1 LLVRLSGYQ
10 LAKIAFFQ
18 YLRKSKR
25 LEDKMDQNHTT
36 YNILD
41 KVDSPKDIKGLSIGE
56 LRELCAEIRSY
67 MIECCSINPG
77 HLGSSLG
84 AVELIVGLH
93 YVYDAPQDK
102 LVFDVGHQAYAH
114 KIITGRREA
123 FRKNRMKDGI
133 SGFPKRSESEYDA
146 FGAGHSSTS
155 ISAALGFAEAA
166 KQQKLGHKAVALI
179 GDGSLTGGL
188 AFEGLN
194 NAGAAKTDILVI
206 LNDNNISIDRNIGAI
221 HEYLLNITT
230 DPRYNKAKKHIWDK
244 LGDGRFRKLIQKM
257 VVGTKSYLVRHSGGD
272 LFEAMGFR
280 YFGPI
285 DGNDIEQVIRTLQK
299 LKELGGPL
307 ILHTLTTK
315 GKGYAP
321 AEANQ
326 TVWHAPGIFDPE
338 TGERIK
344 SEKGESR
351 YQDVFGATL
360 LELAK
365 MNPKVV
371 GITPAMASGCG
382 MNILAKEMP
391 DRFYD
396 VGIEEE
402 HAVTFSAGL
411 AAGGM
416 KPFCNIYSSFSQ
428 RALDQIIHD
437 VALQNLPVVLCLD
450 RGGIVGEDGAT
461 HHGCYDMAL
470 YRTIPGAIIAAPK
483 DEIELKNMMYSA
495 MLSEDGPYIIRYPR
509 GYGEGTG
516 WQTSEF
522 EEYAAGKGEKLK
534 DGEDIAVIAAG
545 PFANRAVEAAEIVKE
560 KTGRCP
566 AIYNIRYI
574 KPVDEDMLEEICGK
588 FDEII
593 TIEDGCIT
601 GGLYGCVA
609 EYTAQRD
616 KGISI
621 TPIAIPDSYLSQGT
635 QEELRDECG
644 LTTRRIAETIE
655 GKMKK
660 ISKKDRKVLEI

>member
-1 LLVRLSGYQ
+1 MGQSHTKYT
-10 LAKIAFFQ
+10 I
-18 YLRKSKR
+18 
-25 LEDKMDQNHTT
+25 LE
-36 YNILD
+36 
-41 KVDSPKDIKGLSIGE
+41 KVNSPKDIKALG
-56 LRELCAEIRSY
+56 LRELGQLCTEIRQY
-67 MIECCSINPG
+67 MIECCSVNPG

-93 YVYDAPQDK
+93 YVYDAPADK

-123 FRKNRMKDGI
+123 FRRNRMKDGI

-166 KQQKLGHKAVALI
+166 KLQGLDQKVVALI

-194 NAGAAKTDILVI
+194 NAGVAKSDILVI
-206 LNDNNISIDRNIGAI
+206 LNDNNISIDRNIGAV

-230 DPRYNKAKKHIWDK
+230 NPRYNNAKKRVWDR
-244 LGDGRFRKLIQKM
+244 LGDGKFRKWIQKI
-257 VVGTKSYLVRHSGGD
+257 VVNTKSSLVRHSGGD

-285 DGNDIEQVIRTLQK
+285 EGNDIEQVIRTLEK
-299 LKELGGPL
+299 LKGIGGPL
-307 ILHTLTTK
+307 ILHALTTK

-326 TVWHAPGIFDPE
+326 TVWHAPGVFDPE

-351 YQDVFGATL
+351 YQDVFGSVL
-360 LELAK
+360 LDLAQR
-365 MNPKVV
+365 NSKVV
-371 GITPAMASGCG
+371 GVTPAMASGCG
-382 MNILAKEMP
+382 MNQLAKVMP
-391 DRFYD
+391 ERFYD

-411 AAGGM
+411 AAGGL

-428 RALDQIIHD
+428 RAYDQIIHD

-461 HHGCYDMAL
+461 HHGCYDMAI
-470 YRTIPGAIIAAPK
+470 YRTIPGAIIAAPA
-483 DEIELKNMMYSA
+483 DEVELKNLMYSA
-495 MLSEDGPYIIRYPR
+495 MLSENGPYIIRYPR
-509 GYGEGTG
+509 GYGEGAD
-516 WQTSEF
+516 WQDSPY
-522 EEYAAGKGEKLK
+522 EEYEPGKGVRLSA
-534 DGEDIAVIAAG
+534 GEAVAVIAAG
-545 PFANRAVEAAEIVKE
+545 PVVNRAVEAA
-560 KTGRCP
+560 GRLKDKMGVSP

-574 KPVDEDMLEEICGK
+574 KPLDVELLEEICAG
-588 FDEII
+588 FSEVV
-593 TIEDGCIT
+593 TIEDGSIV
-601 GGLYGCVA
+601 GGLHGAVA
-609 EYTAQRD
+609 EYVSQNHIGV
-616 KGISI
+616 KV
-621 TPIAIPDSYLSQGT
+621 TPIAIPDRYLSQGT
-635 QEELRDECG
+635 QNELRDECG
-644 LTTRRIAETIE
+644 LTTDRIYELLE
-655 GKMKK
+655 QKMKK
-660 ISKKDRKVLEI
+660 IVKKD